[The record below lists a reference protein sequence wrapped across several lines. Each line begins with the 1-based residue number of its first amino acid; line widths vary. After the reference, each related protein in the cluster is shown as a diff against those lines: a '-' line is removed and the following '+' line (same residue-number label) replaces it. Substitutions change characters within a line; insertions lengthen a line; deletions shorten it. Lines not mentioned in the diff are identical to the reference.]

1 MWTHYADE
9 HKGFCIEYNAHI
21 LDGFKQYNSKISL
34 SGKTFEK
41 KGLNPQMDSAQIIIF
56 VFVTKQID
64 KMCKSS
70 IFFEQ

>member
-1 MWTHYADE
+1 MSNYSQ
-9 HKGFCIEYNAHI
+9 
-21 LDGFKQYNSKISL
+21 LSL
-34 SGKTFEK
+34 SGKTFEKKKK

-70 IFFEQ
+70 IFFGQ